1 MKQPD
6 SMFIQ
11 KNASGDIYHL
21 CYTDNT
27 RETISRARFAELSR
41 LATYEPEDGVYWFYS
56 NKSGLAVPP
65 DNAPKTHGS
74 KKVVPVHHIDG
85 KTETDADWQAWLCRR
100 DELEDYAATVDAA
113 SYRQGV

>member
-27 RETISRARFAELSR
+27 REVITRARFVELAR
-41 LATYEPEDGVYWFYS
+41 LATYDPEDGVYWFYS
-56 NKSGLAVPP
+56 NKSGLAETPQ
-65 DNAPKTHGS
+65 D
-74 KKVVPVHHIDG
+74 KKVVLVHHIDG
-85 KTETDADWQAWLCRR
+85 KTETDADWRARQA
-100 DELEDYAATVDAA
+100 ELEDYAATVDAA

>member
-27 RETISRARFAELSR
+27 REAISRARFIEL
-41 LATYEPEDGVYWFYS
+41 LPLTKYDAEDGVYWFRS
-56 NKSGLAVPP
+56 NYWMFAAPP
-65 DNAPKTHGS
+65 Q
-74 KKVVPVHHIDG
+74 
-85 KTETDADWQAWLCRR
+85 E
-100 DELEDYAATVDAA
+100 
-113 SYRQGV
+113 